1 MVHHYVHTSLT
12 RVASKFAAAAAAA
25 GSCHA
30 VPPAHAGRASIFSS
44 YVCSDVPR
52 RHCTS
57 AAAAAAAVAD
67 REGSTHTPIPVTLLS
82 GFLGAGKTT
91 LLNHILHEDHGLR
104 IAVLVNDM
112 AEVNVDADLVRQS
125 SGGATEQNLVQ
136 LENGCICCTLRDD
149 LVLELAG
156 LAKQGEID
164 HIVVEST
171 GISEPLPVAQTF
183 SAEIAAGVGGAAEG
197 LRSLNEVARLHSLV
211 TVVDCSTFLTHLDSP
226 STLEQLSMGS
236 SEEDTRP
243 LAFLLAEQVQFANKI
258 LVNKTDLATPEET
271 KKVEGLLRHL
281 NPTADIERTR
291 KSAIDVPTLLSNQ
304 VYTESA
310 FSAMPAWAEELA
322 KTAEQAESDDATTPK
337 SEAEEYGIAHF
348 SIQELGRP
356 LHPERWHNAIKN
368 FELFAG
374 VIRVKG
380 CFWTAAEP
388 STRVDYSVVGKTVSL
403 VIDTLWTQVGLDVL
417 STGLDEGQFKDREA
431 AVDVALARL
440 NNNAARLKDEGLWH
454 PITHDRRVELVFI
467 GDADEM
473 DSERIRAA
481 VEHALLT
488 EEEFEAFLGGA
499 EAFEPAQL
507 ANPFAGV
514 PRCALSV

>member
-197 LRSLNEVARLHSLV
+197 TRLLG
-211 TVVDCSTFLTHLDSP
+211 F
-226 STLEQLSMGS
+226 
-236 SEEDTRP
+236 TR
-243 LAFLLAEQVQFANKI
+243 
-258 LVNKTDLATPEET
+258 
-271 KKVEGLLRHL
+271 
-281 NPTADIERTR
+281 
-291 KSAIDVPTLLSNQ
+291 
-304 VYTESA
+304 
-310 FSAMPAWAEELA
+310 W
-322 KTAEQAESDDATTPK
+322 
-337 SEAEEYGIAHF
+337 
-348 SIQELGRP
+348 
-356 LHPERWHNAIKN
+356 
-368 FELFAG
+368 
-374 VIRVKG
+374 
-380 CFWTAAEP
+380 
-388 STRVDYSVVGKTVSL
+388 
-403 VIDTLWTQVGLDVL
+403 
-417 STGLDEGQFKDREA
+417 
-431 AVDVALARL
+431 
-440 NNNAARLKDEGLWH
+440 
-454 PITHDRRVELVFI
+454 
-467 GDADEM
+467 
-473 DSERIRAA
+473 
-481 VEHALLT
+481 
-488 EEEFEAFLGGA
+488 
-499 EAFEPAQL
+499 
-507 ANPFAGV
+507 
-514 PRCALSV
+514 